1 MAGRDD
7 ANGRLVERLKARRAA
22 LAQATL
28 DGAEAQTG
36 RPARWPVPMPDAGQ
50 APPRTASP
58 AAPVRAGRLV
68 IHETGDGLAIH
79 NPARRS
85 WPQVLFLLFWL
96 CMWWMGEAFGLR
108 EIVRAPF
115 AAVPFL
121 VAWLGIWTMAGVGV
135 SLVVLWQ
142 MFGSERLFVVRG
154 DVLHE
159 FGIGPLRRTRNW
171 PPGGATGFAAAMGG
185 KRRIVFTAG
194 GRKRDFGVGLDPEE
208 IATALAAIRRHLPA
222 DPPASS

>member
-7 ANGRLVERLKARRAA
+7 ARRDLVERLKARRAA

-28 DGAEAQTG
+28 DAADAQVGKPVLWPLPEPGTG
-36 RPARWPVPMPDAGQ
+36 DSGHQ
-50 APPRTASP
+50 APSSAP
-58 AAPVRAGRLV
+58 ARAGRLV

-96 CMWWMGEAFGLR
+96 SFWWMGEAFALR
-108 EIVRAPF
+108 EIVR
-115 AAVPFL
+115 VPFV
-121 VAWLGIWTMAGVGV
+121 VALFLFVWLAVWTVAGVGV

-142 MFGSERLFVVRG
+142 MFGSERLIVVRG

-159 FGIGPLRRTRNW
+159 FGIGPLRRTRHW
-171 PPGGATGFAAAMGG
+171 PPGEAGGFAAAMGG

-194 GRKRDFGVGLDPEE
+194 GRTRDFGIGLDADE
-208 IATALAAIRRHLPA
+208 IALALAAIRRHLPA
-222 DPPASS
+222 DPLPSS